1 MRKATNIS
9 RKQLLHL
16 GICIGK
22 FTHSNKF
29 HLVITALDVLAP
41 YAKVLTFPFFHI
53 LTLISIVCVS
63 GITILYLQYKIWLKP
78 SAEQQ
83 YVYGNNILKS
93 GLGRI
98 IRRPRSHITMSEPLV
113 SSREQLNFV
122 LCGYSRNT
130 VL

>member
-41 YAKVLTFPFFHI
+41 YAKVLLGIHTHS
-53 LTLISIVCVS
+53 LISVCVWYDNIVLLS
-63 GITILYLQYKIWLKP
+63 IVQDM
-78 SAEQQ
+78 AEA
-83 YVYGNNILKS
+83 
-93 GLGRI
+93 
-98 IRRPRSHITMSEPLV
+98 
-113 SSREQLNFV
+113 
-122 LCGYSRNT
+122 
-130 VL
+130 